1 VSKDLLEELK
11 KYFPDLYHW
20 ITSTLGSHKLAELV
34 HVDSVDEDFCMFSFQ
49 TITYEYQISA
59 LRPGVESLDGSL
71 GGIVMA
77 KPTKGSNDVGGGPY
91 TYLTWVDI
99 LKDIVRYELIQI

>member
-1 VSKDLLEELK
+1 MNKGLLEKLK

-34 HVDSVDEDFCMFSFQ
+34 HVDSVDEDYCMFAFQ
-49 TITYEYQISA
+49 TVTHKYQISA
-59 LRPGVESLDGSL
+59 LKPGVEILEGSL
-71 GGIVMA
+71 GGEVMTE
-77 KPTKGSNDVGGGPY
+77 PTGGSNDIGGGPY

-99 LKDIVRYELIQI
+99 LKDIVRYELISI